1 MLYATRMTRAEPPT
15 APGLPSGPAR
25 IVSLLPSATD
35 LLFDLLSESGLG
47 GRVVG
52 VSHSC
57 DHPQARGLPVLT
69 RSIVDSAAPQAQIDR
84 AVSDAVREG
93 RALYQVDG
101 PLLDALNPDLV
112 VTQGVCEVC
121 AVTPGTIEAATRYL
135 PGCLPAGN
143 VLSLE
148 GRDLSGI
155 LDDLRALGEAAGMP
169 ERAGALAAQAQARWD
184 AVQPAPGA
192 PRVLTLEWTDPPFY
206 GGHWVPGQ
214 VERAGGVNVLGA
226 AGTDSG
232 RFDWAQVGAL
242 RPDVTVVMC
251 CGYGLGDNVA
261 FARALDPQRP
271 LGQVWAVDANA
282 LFSRPSLGVVRGAEV
297 LAALLRGEATP
308 GQSER
313 IRG

>member
-1 MLYATRMTRAEPPT
+1 MLYATHMTRSEPAT

-35 LLFDLLSESGLG
+35 LLFDLGLG

-69 RSIVDSAAPQAQIDR
+69 RSIVDSAAPQAEIDR

-121 AVTPGTIEAATRYL
+121 AVTPGTIEAAVRYL
-135 PGCLPAGN
+135 PGCLPAAN

-155 LDDLRALGEAAGMP
+155 LDDLRALGMAAGVP
-169 ERAGALAAQAQARWD
+169 ERAGALAAQAQTRWD
-184 AVQPAPGA
+184 AVPPATHA

-232 RFDWAQVGAL
+232 RASWGQIETL

-261 FARALDPQRP
+261 FARALDPQQP

-282 LFSRPSLGVVRGAEV
+282 LFSRPALGVVRGAEV

-313 IRG
+313 IPR